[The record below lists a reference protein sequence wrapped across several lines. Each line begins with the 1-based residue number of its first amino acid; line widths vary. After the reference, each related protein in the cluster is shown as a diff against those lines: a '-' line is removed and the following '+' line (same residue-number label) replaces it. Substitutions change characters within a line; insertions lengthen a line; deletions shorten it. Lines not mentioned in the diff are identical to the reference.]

1 MIRQALNSLKIAT
14 SPDPI
19 SKTIGSVFRQSA
31 ALFAGNVLL
40 IAGGFFFKIYLAH
53 TVGADGLGLF
63 ALGESL
69 VAFALIFSVWSLDET
84 AFRFIPQF
92 RAARET
98 GRLRRLIWASC
109 WHVLLWSV
117 LTAAILVLTR
127 HFWAVRVFRNPAFA
141 FALVFFALMLPARS
155 LSMLVRMIAR
165 SYKEVLRV
173 VVIQTFIAFPVK
185 VVVSVLLIA
194 AGWGLSGWLTGEALS
209 YLLSALLLGWLAL
222 HLTPA
227 QARAPLLA
235 LRLERVVYSFAGTMI
250 GRTILSAASS
260 NLGTFLLGIFLSTR
274 DVGIYSVAFT
284 MVALMAMLQ
293 STMNGAFAP
302 HIPELYTAGRSRE
315 LVEMYYRITRWNL
328 IATLPLF
335 VLFII
340 MAKPVMGVFGAEF
353 AQGAMV
359 LSALAVGQLVNVG
372 TGPVG
377 FLLTMT
383 GHERAVLWGLAAQL
397 AITAPLLFFLLP
409 VLKLLGAGIAWSIG
423 TIVIYLGLYHYAK
436 KFFPLYLYNADTLR
450 LLISAAALLVS
461 GLALMNLLNSWFTPI
476 IMLIAASAILYLLW
490 GAWVFFGLLDQKD
503 REFVGE
509 AWRGVRARFAQ
520 AAI

>member
-1 MIRQALNSLKIAT
+1 M
-14 SPDPI
+14 
-19 SKTIGSVFRQSA
+19 GSVFRQSA
-31 ALFAGNVLL
+31 ALFAGNLLL
-40 IAGGFFFKIYLAH
+40 IAGGFFFKIYLAR
-53 TVGADGLGLF
+53 TVGAEGLGLF

-69 VAFALIFSVWSLDET
+69 VAFALVCSLWSLDET

-98 GRLRRLIWASC
+98 DRLRRLIWASC
-109 WHVLLWSV
+109 WQVLLWSV

-127 HFWAVRVFRNPAFA
+127 NFWADRVFKNPTFA
-141 FALVFFALMLPARS
+141 FALAFFALMLPARS

-165 SYKEVLRV
+165 SYQEVLRV

-185 VVVSVLLIA
+185 VVLSVLLIA

-209 YLLSALLLGWLAL
+209 YLLSAILLGWLAL
-222 HLTPA
+222 HLTPG
-227 QARAPLLA
+227 QARIPLLA
-235 LRLERVVYSFAGTMI
+235 LRLEPAVYSFAGTMI
-250 GRTILSAASS
+250 GRTLLGAASS
-260 NLGTFLLGIFLSTR
+260 NLGTFLLGVFLSTR
-274 DVGIYSVAFT
+274 DVGVYSVSLT

-302 HIPELYTAGRSRE
+302 HIPELYTTGRSGE

-335 VLFII
+335 VLYVV
-340 MAKPVMGVFGAEF
+340 MAKPLMGVFGAEF
-353 AQGAMV
+353 AQGAPV
-359 LSALAVGQLVNVG
+359 LSALAVGTLVNVG

-377 FLLTMT
+377 LLLTMT

-409 VLKLLGAGIAWSIG
+409 VLGLFGAGVAWSSG
-423 TIVIYLGLYHYAK
+423 TIAIYLGLYYYARR
-436 KFFPLYLYNADTLR
+436 FFPLYLYNADTLR
-450 LLISAAALLVS
+450 LLVSAGALLVCGA
-461 GLALMNLLNSWFTPI
+461 GLMTLISAWFTPI
-476 IMLIAASAILYLLW
+476 IMLIAASAMLYLLW

-520 AAI
+520 AAA